1 MNGFNDL
8 VTKCCTLRLK
18 AVCHA
23 KDFDLTMKICKSSQQ
38 ADKKRNIV
46 KNQNTSRGKIWDV
59 IILLLSGFNYKI

>member
-38 ADKKRNIV
+38 ADKK
-46 KNQNTSRGKIWDV
+46 G
-59 IILLLSGFNYKI
+59 IL